1 MTGLS
6 VMSVN
11 GGKADEIDGKA
22 GIRHSA
28 LTRQNSDCDD
38 DAVSLKAGD
47 TGGSAMWRKIIKAI
61 EVLQATE
68 PGGASHRAIFRRHLV

>member
-1 MTGLS
+1 
-6 VMSVN
+6 MSVN
-11 GGKADEIDGKA
+11 GGKADEIVGKA
-22 GIRHSA
+22 DIRHSA

-61 EVLQATE
+61 ELLQATE